1 MKMKQLMQRIL
12 VPVLSLAFLSAVSGL
27 AYADDWSKLSK
38 KKQTKL
44 GLYMTAQQADDF
56 IQNNMSKTL
65 FVDIRTPGEL
75 TYLGTP
81 GSVDAHVP
89 FELMDTTQ
97 WNDKKKVY
105 KHYENK
111 NFVADI
117 EARMKKKGLGKEDNI
132 VFMCRSGNRSAKA
145 VNLMAAAGYTKVYNM
160 IDGYE
165 GDKAKDGPTKG
176 KRTVNGWKNAGLPW
190 SYHLDKDVMYFTK

>member
-1 MKMKQLMQRIL
+1 MIKSLIHRIL
-12 VPVLSLAFLSAVSGL
+12 VPVLSLAFLSAASGIIH
-27 AYADDWSKLSK
+27 ADDWSKLSD

-44 GLYMTAQQADDF
+44 GLYMTAKQADNY

-65 FVDIRTPGEL
+65 FVDIRTPAEL

-81 GSVDAHVP
+81 SSIDAHVP
-89 FELMDTTQ
+89 FELMDTSQ

-105 KHYENK
+105 RHYENK
-111 NFVADI
+111 NFVADV
-117 EARMKKKGLGKEDNI
+117 EARMKKKGLGKDDAI

-145 VNLMAAAGYTKVYNM
+145 VNLMADAGYTRVYNM
-160 IDGYE
+160 VDGFE

-190 SYHLDKDVMYFTK
+190 SYHLDKDVMYLTK